1 MTGLVD
7 DLKSKLSILETDK
20 RELEKKLR
28 ESTKRIEDLEN
39 ENEKLNQK
47 LEQSSSK
54 MMYH

>member
-28 ESTKRIEDLEN
+28 ESTKRNEDLEN
-39 ENEKLNQK
+39 EKEKLNQK